1 MATPPTQLCHFSYHK
16 CLTVYFSQVM
26 NRTFATGDRS
36 GLTSGYRHLNSLKS
50 EFPSAL
56 LRFRLVS
63 LNNHAV
69 DPDSLGDFRATRF
82 VRDPRDLLVSG
93 YFYHRRAAEPWCSVV
108 DPTAVDWAVV
118 NGTVPDALPPGMSF
132 AEYLQSASIEDGLL
146 AELDFR
152 RAHFDSMTQWP
163 MDDPRILT
171 LHYDDIMGDERRA
184 FDQVFSHYGIR
195 GPRRAVGL
203 MAARRFSASGR
214 ASRSQHIRNPRS
226 GQWKDVLTPRVLAEL
241 DRRHPEAIL
250 RYGSRG
256 ESS

>member
-1 MATPPTQLCHFSYHK
+1 MPTPRTQLCHFSYHK

-26 NRTFATGDRS
+26 NRTFATIGRS
-36 GLTSGYRHLNSLKS
+36 GITSGYRHLNSLKS
-50 EFPSAL
+50 ELSAAL
-56 LRFRLVS
+56 LQNRLVS

-69 DPDSLGDFRATRF
+69 DPDSLGNFRATRF

-93 YFYHRRAAEPWCSVV
+93 YFYHRRAAEPWCSIEN
-108 DPTAVDWAVV
+108 PTAADWAV
-118 NGTVPDALPPGMSF
+118 
-132 AEYLQSASIEDGLL
+132 
-146 AELDFR
+146 
-152 RAHFDSMTQWP
+152 
-163 MDDPRILT
+163 
-171 LHYDDIMGDERRA
+171 
-184 FDQVFSHYGIR
+184 DQVFSHYGIR

-203 MAARRFSASGR
+203 MAAQRFSSTGR
-214 ASRSQHIRNPRS
+214 ESRSQHIRNPRS